1 MKKLEIKAKI
11 LSEQV
16 LYLEFEKS
24 LFKVEQRFEL
34 KDIEKFKH
42 YPLLEKIFGIE
53 IIEEVVL
60 RKNELIL
67 KKNNSTPWKDIAPRI
82 GEIIR
87 EVDSYGEILLPEKLD
102 NKNVIKEDNIQLP
115 PELNGIND
123 VLAQNILPALAQ
135 HGGSVKVLAF
145 KSGILE
151 VIFSGGCQGCSQSTV
166 TVKQGIEKLLKQR
179 YPQIIEVKD
188 VTQHNEG
195 KNPYYT

>member
-16 LYLEFEKS
+16 LFMEFEKDI
-24 LFKVEQRFEL
+24 FKGEQRFEL
-34 KDIEKFKH
+34 KDIEKFEV
-42 YPLLEKIFGIE
+42 YPLLQKIFSLE
-53 IIEEVVL
+53 IIEEIVL
-60 RKNELIL
+60 RKNELRL
-67 KKNNSTPWKDIAPRI
+67 KKNNSIPWKEIAPRI

-87 EVDSYGEILLPEKLD
+87 EVDSHGEILLPEKLD
-102 NKNVIKEDNIQLP
+102 LKNVVKEESTQLP
-115 PELNGIND
+115 AELNGINE

-145 KSGILE
+145 KSGILD
-151 VIFSGGCQGCSQSTV
+151 VVFSGGCQGCSQSTV

-179 YPQIIEVKD
+179 YPQIKEVRD

-195 KNPYYT
+195 SNPYYT

>member
-16 LYLEFEKS
+16 LFMEIEKD

-34 KDIEKFKH
+34 KDIENFKNF
-42 YPLLEKIFGIE
+42 PLLQKIFGLE
-53 IIEEVVL
+53 IIDEVVL
-60 RKNELIL
+60 RKNELRL
-67 KKNNSTPWKDIAPRI
+67 KKNNSTPWKEIAPRI

-87 EVDSYGEILLPEKLD
+87 EVDFFGEILLPVKLD
-102 NKNVIKEDNIQLP
+102 LKAVSEEESIQLP
-115 PELNGIND
+115 DELNGIND

-145 KSGILE
+145 KSGILD
-151 VIFSGGCQGCSQSTV
+151 VVFSGGCQGCSQSTV

-179 YPQIIEVKD
+179 YPQIIEVRD
-188 VTQHNEG
+188 VTQHSEG
-195 KNPYYT
+195 TNPYFT